1 MTPGKTII
9 SGAVC
14 LIGLLVFSRFVF
26 AMDDPRDV
34 RVALVTLP
42 QSEDVAKCIGTKFL
56 GLIELETDIKT
67 AGELTRIGID
77 SDEIFGH
84 PFTILTGDGAFELTD
99 EQAARLGRYA
109 SRGGFLL
116 ISASCSNS
124 AFNASMQRTL
134 ARAFPGRELE
144 PVPLEHELFR
154 TLFDVRS
161 IRSKRPRETPVFRGL
176 EIEGRLAV
184 LYSPAGL
191 NDTQNAAPGCCCCG
205 SNEIL
210 NASFINANA
219 LVYALTH

>member
-1 MTPGKTII
+1 MTKRRTLASVALIVGAL
-9 SGAVC
+9 SGSAGDC
-14 LIGLLVFSRFVF
+14 S
-26 AMDDPRDV
+26 ATDDPTGV
-34 RVALVTLP
+34 QVALVTLP
-42 QSEDVAKCIGTKFL
+42 ESEDVARCIGTKFL
-56 GLIELETDIKT
+56 GLIEHESEIRTDD
-67 AGELTRIGID
+67 ELTRTGLD
-77 SDEIFGH
+77 TDEIFDH

-116 ISASCSNS
+116 ISSSCSNS
-124 AFNASMQRTL
+124 AFNASMERAL
-134 ARAFPGRELE
+134 SRAFPGQKLE

-154 TLFDVRS
+154 TLFDIRS